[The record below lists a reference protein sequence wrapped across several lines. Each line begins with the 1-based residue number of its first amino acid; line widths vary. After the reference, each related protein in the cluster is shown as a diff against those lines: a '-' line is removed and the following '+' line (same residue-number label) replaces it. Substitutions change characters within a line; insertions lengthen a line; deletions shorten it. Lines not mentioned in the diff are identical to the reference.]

1 MKLKSS
7 VKCRCGCNNIVRVL
21 FADEETT
28 QIYFTDKKGKA
39 IKSCPKCKKV
49 IR

>member
-7 VKCRCGCNNIVRVL
+7 VKCRCGCGIVRVL
-21 FADEETT
+21 SADEETT